1 LTRDRVLVWD
11 GCVNVR
17 DLGGLPLEDG
27 GATQFGVA
35 VRADSVAGLTEAGWE
50 ALLEYGV
57 TRVIDLRGDHERSG
71 GEPRVPVVRVPITP
85 SSGPAWD
92 WPSMREAYLAMLDE
106 WRPQFT
112 RVIDEMAA
120 AAEPVVVHCHGGR
133 DRTGLAVAL
142 LLDATGVRRSAIAA
156 DHARSDESWA
166 PYNPSWIEQA
176 TDPAERAKR
185 LRITEPAGET
195 MVEVLAEVDRRYG
208 GANDYIRSASLDT
221 LMLRL
226 RGATADSQ

>member
-92 WPSMREAYLAMLDE
+92 WPSMREAYLAILDE

-112 RVIDEMAA
+112 RVIDEIAA
-120 AAEPVVVHCHGGR
+120 SAEPVVVHCHGGR

-142 LLDATGVRRSAIAA
+142 LLDVGRGRDRSSRAGQTPA
-156 DHARSDESWA
+156 DHGTGGRHDGRRLGRGR
-166 PYNPSWIEQA
+166 
-176 TDPAERAKR
+176 PALRWSGRIPR
-185 LRITEPAGET
+185 LRQP
-195 MVEVLAEVDRRYG
+195 
-208 GANDYIRSASLDT
+208 
-221 LMLRL
+221 
-226 RGATADSQ
+226 